1 MTHLGI
7 GLSILLSR
15 PLYGSTASNS
25 VVVNCD
31 PSLYSQHSTWHGFQ
45 QPWTLVTYAA
55 LCHFAGADFFFAMDE
70 ARLAVEISQSCKLE
84 TAEVWQWDVSPARCF
99 ICPTIRQS
107 RQSRQP
113 VKSTRCAGG
122 LINKLRKG
130 PQVSWA
136 LFSKNSCRKL
146 LVLPG
151 NLCCGST
158 RLFRNQ
164 RFFSDFFGLWIKVQR
179 AVVPGLS
186 LCK

>member
-1 MTHLGI
+1 M
-7 GLSILLSR
+7 
-15 PLYGSTASNS
+15 
-25 VVVNCD
+25 
-31 PSLYSQHSTWHGFQ
+31 
-45 QPWTLVTYAA
+45 
-55 LCHFAGADFFFAMDE
+55 
-70 ARLAVEISQSCKLE
+70 
-84 TAEVWQWDVSPARCF
+84 SPARCF

-146 LVLPG
+146 SVLPG

-164 RFFSDFFGLWIKVQR
+164 RCFFDFGFVNQGAKGSR
-179 AVVPGLS
+179 AKPELMQVDYSVSLDCSRIWALS
-186 LCK
+186 FW